1 MSLTYLWH
9 ELRRRWT
16 RTLVTALG
24 LAAGVGLVMGI
35 IGVSSGLSVAQNRV
49 LSPLGSVGTSIIVTR
64 TIAPTT
70 STKTTSASS
79 ASSSTPAKRGGF
91 AGGFFARGVGG
102 ATAGSSEAASLLNN
116 NSSVITDLAKL
127 GPAGTH
133 FDHTFLLPG
142 TLITFPSAAVTDVAK
157 IPGVTNAVGALS
169 LEALHETGTVP
180 KITASITTGGQT
192 IDTTVTPPTITPAE
206 RQAEF
211 ACLEKSGLFAG
222 GFGHGGAAG
231 GAGTGAGSGGAAAGG
246 RPGGFANGADNPA
259 FLNCLPPA
267 QKAYIQK
274 VVVPEQTITKVLNP
288 PTTNTATSTFTVGG
302 VDAAKPTIGLVTK
315 SQLVAGQW
323 FGAQPADEVLVN
335 DAYANTHHLKVG
347 STVTINSSHFSVVGL
362 VNPTLT
368 GNVADYYFDLPTL
381 QKLASADGY
390 VNEVLV
396 AVKNSS
402 DVGPVAA
409 AIKKELPGATI
420 LTSKS
425 LADQVSGSLANAH
438 KLANDLGGALAVVV
452 LLAAFLIAGL
462 LTLSSV
468 AKRVREIGSL
478 RAIGWSRGAIV
489 RQLVGETLAIGV
501 LGGIVGVAVGAAV
514 CLAIGAVGPGL
525 SVTSTGLA
533 VGASSVGQLVHQST
547 TGTVNSVVHLTA
559 PIHASTIVIAF
570 LGALLGGLVAGAFGA
585 WRAVRLAP
593 ATALRDLG

>member
-1 MSLTYLWH
+1 VTEGRGSVSLAYLWH

-16 RTLVTALG
+16 RTLLTALG

-35 IGVSSGLSVAQNRV
+35 IGVSSGLSVAQDRV

-70 STKTTSASS
+70 STKTASS
-79 ASSSTPAKRGGF
+79 DSPSSSTPARSGGF
-91 AGGFFARGVGG
+91 GGGFFARGVGG
-102 ATAGSSEAASLLNN
+102 ATAQSSEAASLLNN

-142 TLITFPSAAVTDVAK
+142 TLITFPSAAVTDVEK
-157 IPGVTNAVGALS
+157 IPDVTNAVGALS

-211 ACLEKSGLFAG
+211 ACLEKSGVF
-222 GFGHGGAAG
+222 
-231 GAGTGAGSGGAAAGG
+231 SGGASSGGTPRGG
-246 RPGGFANGADNPA
+246 RGRGFLAPNANNPA
-259 FLNCLPPA
+259 FLACLPPA

-315 SQLVAGQW
+315 SQLVSGHW
-323 FGAQPADEVLVN
+323 FGADPADEVLVN
-335 DAYANTHHLKVG
+335 DAYANTHHVKVG
-347 STVTINSSHFSVVGL
+347 STITINSSHFSVVGL

-381 QKLASADGY
+381 QKLASASGY

-396 AVKNSS
+396 AVKNSA

-489 RQLVGETLAIGV
+489 RQLVGETLAIGI
-501 LGGIVGVAVGAAV
+501 LGGVVGVAVGTAV

-525 SVTSTGLA
+525 SVTSSGLA

-559 PIHASTIVIAF
+559 PIHATTVAIAF
-570 LGALLGGLVAGAFGA
+570 LGALLGGLIAGAFGA